1 MKSKIVLAV
10 LSVILF
16 AACAP
21 TKDEVILVND
31 QLVNKVKKCSNAE
44 SAFYDVC
51 KTFNIASINA
61 ELKTF
66 IDVCKTVKAEIA
78 AMEVHKDL
86 DKLKLSAAVLVN
98 EYIKV
103 ENDFKEYAR
112 LYSIPTD
119 DYTTEDETATAAVA
133 KKMNAE
139 MDAEFKDFQLT
150 QEEFASKY
158 SYTITKSTP
167 TTESEK

>member
-31 QLVNKVKKCSNAE
+31 QLVNKVRKCSNAE

-51 KTFNIASINA
+51 KTFNAANINA

-66 IDVCKTVKAEIA
+66 MDVCKTVKTEIA
-78 AMEVHKDL
+78 DMEVHKDL
-86 DKLKLSAAVLVN
+86 AKLKSSAAVLVD

-112 LYSIPTD
+112 LYAIPTD
-119 DYTTEDETATAAVA
+119 DYSADDETATAAVA

-150 QEEFASKY
+150 QEEFANKY
-158 SYTITKSTP
+158 GYTITKST
-167 TTESEK
+167 TESEK

>member
-51 KTFNIASINA
+51 KTFNAANINT

-66 IDVCKTVKAEIA
+66 MDVCKTVKTEIA

-86 DKLKLSAAVLVN
+86 AKLKSSAAVLVD

-112 LYSIPTD
+112 LYAIPTD
-119 DYTTEDETATAAVA
+119 DYTAEDETATTVIA

-150 QEEFASKY
+150 QEEFANKY
-158 SYTITKSTP
+158 GYTITKST
-167 TTESEK
+167 TESEK